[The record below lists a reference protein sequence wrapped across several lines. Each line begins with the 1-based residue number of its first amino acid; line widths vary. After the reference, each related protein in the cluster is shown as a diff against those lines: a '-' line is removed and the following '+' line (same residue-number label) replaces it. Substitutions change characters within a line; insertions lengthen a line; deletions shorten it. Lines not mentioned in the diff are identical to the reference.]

1 MTNIIICTANFPL
14 SLKFSFIGSQGVIKV
29 IFCFLIV
36 KTIYNGF
43 YHLFESNGRKTQMLN
58 LSTNKHPVTVWGKP
72 LHKNVGWL
80 ILTGILANSSTV
92 CQEIAMHITNQVRA
106 KIYPRMD
113 ELLGKIQNFQESP

>member
-1 MTNIIICTANFPL
+1 
-14 SLKFSFIGSQGVIKV
+14 
-29 IFCFLIV
+29 
-36 KTIYNGF
+36 
-43 YHLFESNGRKTQMLN
+43 MLN

-92 CQEIAMHITNQVRA
+92 YQEIAMHITNQVRA

-113 ELLGKIQNFQESP
+113 EILGKIQNFQESP